1 MNCLLC
7 ERELKHRL
15 TLKDIAGFGRI
26 SHSPLCP
33 ECACR
38 FTEISGPRCPAC
50 SRMQEND
57 RLCNECLLWK
67 EKYGWVLDHQALY
80 VYNEAMKDFMRRY
93 KFTGDYR
100 LRQAFQV
107 PLHAVIKAAGPGLLV
122 PIPVTAMTMRTR
134 GFNQVEGLVDCRMAT
149 GILGHRAED
158 KVAQS
163 RKSRR
168 ERLLTPQPFCL
179 NDVHKV
185 RGQRV
190 ILIDD
195 IYTTGRTLYHAA
207 AILRAAGCGEIKS
220 ISLAR

>member
-1 MNCLLC
+1 MHCLLC

-15 TLKDIAGFGRI
+15 TLKDIVGFGEI

-33 ECACR
+33 KCACR
-38 FTEISGPRCPAC
+38 FAMISGPRCPAC
-50 SRMQEND
+50 SRIQEND
-57 RLCNECLLWK
+57 RLCSECLLWK
-67 EKYGWVLDHQALY
+67 KEYGWVLDHRALY

-93 KFTGDYR
+93 KFAGDYC
-100 LRQAFQV
+100 LRQVFQS
-107 PLHAVIKAAGPGLLV
+107 PLQAAIKEAGSGLLV

-134 GFNQVEGLVDCRMAT
+134 GFNQVEGLVNWRMAT
-149 GILGHRAED
+149 DILDHRAEE

-163 RKSRR
+163 QKSRR
-168 ERLLTPQPFCL
+168 ERLRTPQPFCL
-179 NDVHKV
+179 NNVQKV
-185 RGQRV
+185 RGRKI

-207 AILRAAGCGEIKS
+207 AILKTAGCGEIKS